1 MDQHSKALRGL
12 DRDQMIDQQ
21 SEAYLE
27 ILDNLVDGE
36 WMTVLLE
43 DERIRMITLV
53 RDYDKETK

>member
-12 DRDQMIDQQ
+12 DRDQMMDQQ